1 MREALEMRKAL
12 VLMRWS
18 VLLIAAP
25 LMLGCDMTPAND
37 MDSGGGDSGNADSS
51 NADSSNSDSS
61 SSGSNGLDAVAMG
74 AGGAAVR
81 FSASTIWYEDIS
93 SAAIDSQ
100 SADVIDWLA
109 SNGGWGTGEMRIDFS
124 IEVLSAGADATF
136 RSFIPTDDHYLP
148 DCDLDDVPVP
158 VGGALE
164 GESGYECESDGDC
177 HLIVVDES
185 TDTLYEMWRANIVG
199 DQFFGG
205 CLTVWDLTR
214 DYGSNPRGADCTS
227 ADAAGFPIA
236 SLLFTAEE
244 VQAGSIDHAIRFIL
258 PNARIRNRTY
268 VSPATHSTGATSGTT
283 SAPPYGA
290 RFRLR
295 SDYPLETLPSEGAR
309 VVARAM
315 QRYGMFLADA
325 GNIALTAQ
333 SDRFSEVKW
342 EGLLDTR
349 DLDTISVS
357 DFEMIEAG
365 ERHTFTGDC
374 VP

>member
-1 MREALEMRKAL
+1 MRSAFVWKHWGVLIVAMSL
-12 VLMRWS
+12 VL
-18 VLLIAAP
+18 
-25 LMLGCDMTPAND
+25 GCESPSPSA
-37 MDSGGGDSGNADSS
+37 MDSGDGDSSGNGSGGDDNGNGNNSGSDDDADGS
-51 NADSSNSDSS
+51 NAFELN
-61 SSGSNGLDAVAMG
+61 NP
-74 AGGAAVR
+74 GAAVR
-81 FSASTIWYEDIS
+81 FTDTAIWYEDIS
-93 SAAIDSQ
+93 NSPLDEQ
-100 SADVIDWLA
+100 SRDVIDWLA
-109 SNGGWGTGEMRIDFS
+109 ANGGWGTGEMRIDFS
-124 IEVLSAGADATF
+124 IEVLRASDETSY
-136 RSFIPTDDHYLP
+136 RSFIPTDDHFSP

-158 VGGALE
+158 AGGALE

-185 TDTLYEMWRANIVG
+185 TDKLYEMWRANIVG

-205 CLTVWDLTR
+205 CLTVWDLNR
-214 DYGSNPRGADCTS
+214 DYGTNPRGADCTS

-236 SLLFTAEE
+236 SLLFTTEE

-268 VSPATHSTGATSGTT
+268 VSPATHSTGATGGPA

-295 SDYPLETLPSEGAR
+295 ADYPLETLPSEGAR

-333 SDRFSEVKW
+333 SDQFSDIKW
-342 EGLLDTR
+342 DGLLNTR
-349 DLDTISVS
+349 DLDAISVT
-357 DFEMIEAG
+357 DFEMIDAG
-365 ERHTFTGDC
+365 ERYTFTGDC

>member
-1 MREALEMRKAL
+1 MRKAFVWMQCF
-12 VLMRWS
+12 VLT
-18 VLLIAAP
+18 VAVFGI
-25 LMLGCDMTPAND
+25 LGCELAPPTD
-37 MDSGGGDSGNADSS
+37 MDMGDSGNGDVNDNDSGNAD
-51 NADSSNSDSS
+51 A
-61 SSGSNGLDAVAMG
+61 LDLVG
-74 AGGAAVR
+74 GGAAVR
-81 FSASTIWYEDIS
+81 FLEPAIWYEDVSNAPLDAQS
-93 SAAIDSQ
+93 S
-100 SADVIDWLA
+100 DVIDWLA
-109 SNGGWGTGEMRIDFS
+109 ANGGWGTGEMRIDFS
-124 IEVLSAGADATF
+124 IEVLRADADTPY
-136 RSFIPTDDHYLP
+136 RSFIPTDDHFSP

-164 GESGYECESDGDC
+164 GESGYECDSDGDC

-214 DYGSNPRGADCTS
+214 DYETNPRGADCTS

-236 SLLFTAEE
+236 SLLFTTEE
-244 VQAGSIDHAIRFIL
+244 VQSGSIDHAIRFIL

-268 VSPATHSTGATSGTT
+268 VSPATHSTGATSGG
-283 SAPPYGA
+283 SLAPPYGA

-295 SDYPLETLPSEGAR
+295 ADYPLETLPSEGAR

-342 EGLLDTR
+342 DGLLDTR
-349 DLDTISVS
+349 DLDAISVT
-357 DFEMIEAG
+357 DFEMIQAG
-365 ERHTFTGDC
+365 ERYTFTGDC